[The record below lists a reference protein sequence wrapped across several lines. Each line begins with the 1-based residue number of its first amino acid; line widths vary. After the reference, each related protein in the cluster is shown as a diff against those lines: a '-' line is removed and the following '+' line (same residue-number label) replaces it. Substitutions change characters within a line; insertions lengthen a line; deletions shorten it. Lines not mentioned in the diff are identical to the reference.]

1 VELLAPFSQTHILMT
16 VRRHSVV
23 LLSSLAR
30 LAFNN
35 L

>member
-1 VELLAPFSQTHILMT
+1 VELLAPFSQIHILMT
-16 VRRHSVV
+16 LQRHSVV
-23 LLSSLAR
+23 LLSSLAH

>member
-1 VELLAPFSQTHILMT
+1 VELLAPFSQIHILMT
-16 VRRHSVV
+16 LQQHSVV
-23 LLSSLAR
+23 LLSSLAQ